1 MKIKTK
7 AWLRGIL
14 AVLIVVALNLIVL
27 FILDFPLMARNIIAQ
42 YWILIVLLIGGFGIQ
57 VGLFT
62 YFKAL
67 NAISCTT
74 TVASGGISA
83 ISMIL
88 CCSHYL
94 LNILPFLGAVVGISG
109 LAALSEYTV
118 YFLWG
123 GVISNVLGI
132 GVLFYQRNKYA
143 RAPKGVYPKG
153 TRTSSPSRSER
164 RPRNI
169 FQKMFTRGKK

>member
-7 AWLRGIL
+7 AWMRGIL
-14 AVLIVVALNLIVL
+14 AILIVVLLNFIVL
-27 FILDFPLMARNIIAQ
+27 YLLDFPLMAREIIGK
-42 YWILIVLLIGGFGIQ
+42 YWILIVLLIGGFGLQI
-57 VGLFT
+57 GLFT

-94 LNILPFLGAVVGISG
+94 LNILPFLGAVVGITG
-109 LAALSEYTV
+109 LAALSKYTV
-118 YFLWG
+118 YFLLL
-123 GVISNVLGI
+123 GVTSNIIGIS
-132 GVLFYQRNKYA
+132 VLFYQRNKK
-143 RAPKGVYPKG
+143 R
-153 TRTSSPSRSER
+153 
-164 RPRNI
+164 
-169 FQKMFTRGKK
+169 KKHEK

>member
-7 AWLRGIL
+7 AWIRGIL
-14 AVLIVVALNLIVL
+14 AILIVVALNLIVL
-27 FILDFPLMARNIIAQ
+27 FILDFPLMAREIIGK
-42 YWILIVLLIGGFGIQ
+42 YWILIVLLFGGFGLQI
-57 VGLFT
+57 GLFT

-94 LNILPFLGAVVGISG
+94 LNILPFLGTVVGISG
-109 LAALSEYTV
+109 LVALSEYTV
-118 YFLWG
+118 YFLIG
-123 GVISNVLGI
+123 GIISNVIGI
-132 GVLFYQRNKYA
+132 SVLFYQRNKF
-143 RAPKGVYPKG
+143 KK
-153 TRTSSPSRSER
+153 
-164 RPRNI
+164 
-169 FQKMFTRGKK
+169 KHGK

>member
-7 AWLRGIL
+7 AWMRGIL
-14 AVLIVVALNLIVL
+14 AILIVVAINLIVL
-27 FILDFPLMARNIIAQ
+27 SLLDFPLMAREIIGK
-42 YWILIVLLIGGFGIQ
+42 YWILIVLLIGGFGLQI
-57 VGLFT
+57 GLFT

-109 LAALSEYTV
+109 LAALSRYTV
-118 YFLWG
+118 YFLMG
-123 GVISNVLGI
+123 GVISNVIGI
-132 GVLFYQRNKYA
+132 GIMYYQTK
-143 RAPKGVYPKG
+143 KFTKKIKHG
-153 TRTSSPSRSER
+153 T
-164 RPRNI
+164 
-169 FQKMFTRGKK
+169 

>member
-1 MKIKTK
+1 MNIKTK
-7 AWLRGIL
+7 AWVRGIL
-14 AVLIVVALNLIVL
+14 AILIVVAINLIVL
-27 FILDFPLMARNIIAQ
+27 TLLDFPLMARQIIGQ
-42 YWILIVLLIGGFGIQ
+42 YWILIVLLIGGFGFQI
-57 VGLFT
+57 GLFT

-109 LAALSEYTV
+109 LAALSKYTV
-118 YFLWG
+118 YFLIL
-123 GVISNVLGI
+123 GVVSNAIGIS
-132 GVLFYQRNKYA
+132 VLFYQRNKF
-143 RAPKGVYPKG
+143 KK
-153 TRTSSPSRSER
+153 
-164 RPRNI
+164 
-169 FQKMFTRGKK
+169 KHGK